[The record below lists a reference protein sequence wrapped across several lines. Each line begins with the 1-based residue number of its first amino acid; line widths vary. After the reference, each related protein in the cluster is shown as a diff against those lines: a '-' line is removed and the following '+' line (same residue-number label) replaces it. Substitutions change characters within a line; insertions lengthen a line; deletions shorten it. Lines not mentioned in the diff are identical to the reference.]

1 MSPSTFHLADL
12 LADAPLL
19 SSTEAHLT
27 ALTLTSTYVGGLYLS
42 RLSLLRRSR
51 SDSGRSGGQGRR
63 QEEEGTT
70 TLPDLV
76 ESDGTRDLDRDD
88 PEVIKSRI
96 KAVSISTLAGVG
108 LVGGIIYYRGN
119 MSSLT
124 DAVSLHKQTPSSRL
138 SGLSSCQ
145 DRKCS

>member
-1 MSPSTFHLADL
+1 MSPSSSSFHLADL

-42 RLSLLRRSR
+42 RLSLLRRR
-51 SDSGRSGGQGRR
+51 PTPATGRSSGQGGGVREDR
-63 QEEEGTT
+63 T

-76 ESDGTRDLDRDD
+76 ETDGTVGLDRDD

-96 KAVSISTLAGVG
+96 KAVSLSTLVGIG
-108 LVGGIIYYRGN
+108 LVGGIVYYRGN
-119 MSSLT
+119 MSSLG
-124 DAVSLHKQTPSSRL
+124 DAVSPRVRVHLRFLIYHRHPY
-138 SGLSSCQ
+138 
-145 DRKCS
+145 